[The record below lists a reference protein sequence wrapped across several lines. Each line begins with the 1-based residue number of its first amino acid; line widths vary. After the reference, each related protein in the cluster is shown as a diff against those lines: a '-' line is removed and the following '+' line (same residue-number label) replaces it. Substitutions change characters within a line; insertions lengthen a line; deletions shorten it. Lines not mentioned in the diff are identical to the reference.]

1 MSDTPEGGWD
11 SGPEG
16 FAPPDG
22 GRPAG
27 GAAFAPPAGSAP
39 ERPSQTYPTSYP
51 SYPGYPPHPAYPS
64 GYYGPPIL
72 RQQTSGLAVAGMVLG
87 ILSLLLFWASLLAPL
102 LAVLGITFSIIGL
115 SQSSKPGWTGTGM
128 AVTGMV
134 CSLVTIAIWVALVV
148 IVASLIA

>member
-22 GRPAG
+22 GSRATDVD
-27 GAAFAPPAGSAP
+27 FAPPAGSFPGRAA
-39 ERPSQTYPTSYP
+39 QSYP
-51 SYPGYPPHPAYPS
+51 YPAYSS
-64 GYYGPPIL
+64 GYYGPPML
-72 RQQTSGLAVAGMVLG
+72 RKQTSGLAVAGMVLG

-102 LAVLGITFSIIGL
+102 LAVLGITFSVIGL

-128 AVTGMV
+128 AVAGMV
-134 CSLVTIAIWVALVV
+134 CSLVTLAIWVALVV
-148 IVASLIA
+148 VVSSLIA